1 MKHILVPTDFT
12 IRSLQT
18 VQAVADHFNGEP
30 IRITLFHLLD
40 MPSGIGDLLFRTT
53 KNIKENIIT
62 SDFKTA
68 YQVIVNKYQS
78 TIKEMKI
85 EFGQG
90 NTAAYLSNVFEGL
103 KIDAV
108 FVPTNVAFEFTNNN
122 SIDMLPL
129 IYKTK
134 YKVIEIPQQPAPQ
147 GRANPSLTDLVA
159 TGR

>member
-1 MKHILVPTDFT
+1 MKHILIPTDFT

-53 KNIKENIIT
+53 KNIKENIIS

-68 YQVIVNKYQS
+68 YQVIANKYQS
-78 TIKEMKI
+78 TISQMKI

-90 NTAAYLSNVFEGL
+90 STAAYLSNVFEGL
-103 KIDAV
+103 NVDAV
-108 FVPTNVAFEFTNNN
+108 FIPANSEFTLANSN
-122 SIDMLPL
+122 SINPLPL

-134 YKVIEIPQQPAPQ
+134 YKIIEMPVTTL
-147 GRANPSLTDLVA
+147 ANRQSTSLADLVA
-159 TGR
+159 ATR